1 MWSEGQVV
9 KILENMKMAVESAMQ
24 VCKPV
29 KRPALILIFEIASPD
44 TKICS
49 ATSGGF
55 SRPAP
60 RRNQQ

>member
-1 MWSEGQVV
+1 MWSDGQVV
-9 KILENMKMAVESAMQ
+9 KILENMKIAVDSAMQ
-24 VCKPV
+24 VCKIV
-29 KRPALILIFEIASPD
+29 KRPARILIFEIASPD

-60 RRNQQ
+60 RQNG